1 MTPRPESR
9 RRTLGDFLRTHR
21 ARLAPGSLGLPAG
34 PRRRTPGL
42 RREEIAQ
49 AAGISAT
56 WYAWLEQ
63 GRDVSASPTA
73 LAALA
78 GALQLTPAERTYLF
92 ELAGRRDPEGTPAT
106 DAMDVPPA
114 LAAAIAAIA
123 GPAYLLDR
131 TWTARAW
138 NPPAARLFVGWLDAG
153 GAATDGIGR
162 SLLRYVF
169 LSPIARRVIPDWENR
184 ARRVLAEFRADTG
197 THLDDPALR
206 ALVDDLARR
215 SRFFARCWGE
225 HAVVERA
232 GGERW
237 FQHPRDGKLRY
248 EQIAFTL
255 ASRPDLKLV
264 MLVASPAPGP
274 RSRLK
279 RAPLTPISRRA
290 RPGGAPRSSAAARRS
305 TGAP

>member
-1 MTPRPESR
+1 MTTRPESQ

-21 ARLAPGSLGLPAG
+21 ARLAPTSLGLPAG

-63 GRDVSASPTA
+63 GRDVAASPAA

-78 GALQLTPAERTYLF
+78 GALHLTPAERTYLF
-92 ELAGRRDPEGTPAT
+92 ELAGRRDPDGPPAT

-131 TWTARAW
+131 SWTARAW
-138 NPPAARLFVGWLDAG
+138 NPPAARLFVGWLDAVG
-153 GAATDGIGR
+153 GAADGIAR
-162 SLLRYVF
+162 NLLRYVF
-169 LSPIARRVIPDWENR
+169 LSPVARRVIPDWENR
-184 ARRVLAEFRADTG
+184 ARRVLAEFRADSG
-197 THLDDPALR
+197 THLEDAALR
-206 ALVDDLARR
+206 ALVDGLARR
-215 SRFFARCWGE
+215 STLFARCWRE

-237 FQHPRDGKLRY
+237 FEHPRDGRLRY

-264 MLVASPAPGP
+264 MLVPSPSPTQKP
-274 RSRLK
+274 RSK
-279 RAPLTPISRRA
+279 RTRR
-290 RPGGAPRSSAAARRS
+290 
-305 TGAP
+305 